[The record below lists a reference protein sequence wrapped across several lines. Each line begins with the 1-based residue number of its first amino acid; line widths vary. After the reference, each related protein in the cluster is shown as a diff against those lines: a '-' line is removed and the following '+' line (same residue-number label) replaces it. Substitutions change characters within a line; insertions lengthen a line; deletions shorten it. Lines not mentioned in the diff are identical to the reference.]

1 MNAASFMVISALGF
15 SLMALCVKLASL
27 RGFPVLELI
36 AARAMV
42 SLILSYWDVKRLG
55 ISPWGTERTL
65 LWLRGIVGFLAL
77 IAVYKGLTLL
87 PLAEATLIQY
97 LNPIFTALL
106 AFLFLRE
113 KIDKNTLLCLFFGLA
128 GLLIISQPQMLGGQ
142 PLPIEGVLIAL
153 LGAVGSGAAYT
164 LLRRLSNEEHPSV
177 IILYFPMVC
186 LPATIVFGWQS
197 FIMPTG
203 WEWVLLAAIGV
214 FTQIGQVGLTR
225 GVALASAGRATAYSY
240 IQVVFASIL
249 GAIFLGESLSTTTAI
264 GASLIIVGALINNR
278 KQE

>member
-36 AARAMV
+36 AARALV

-55 ISPWGTERTL
+55 ISPWGTQRTL

-113 KIDKNTLLCLFFGLA
+113 KIHKNTFVCMLFGVA
-128 GLLIISQPQMLGGQ
+128 GLMIISQPQMLGGK
-142 PLPIEGVLIAL
+142 PLPAEGVLIAL

-197 FIMPTG
+197 FIMPAG
-203 WEWVLLAAIGV
+203 WEWLLLAAIGV
-214 FTQIGQVGLTR
+214 FTQIGQIGLTR
-225 GVALASAGRATAYSY
+225 GVALASAGKATAYSY

-249 GAIFLGESLSTTTAI
+249 GAFFLGESLSTSTAI